1 MLYDS
6 RTMHCGGENSSDK
19 RRSVL
24 CISCMGPGIRPD
36 GTTWTMLPSLRNQIT
51 LTKLPLPAIRPPPPP
66 RPSQRPVDHRC
77 PSPCIDFCRHALT
90 CTDVQRHS

>member
-51 LTKLPLPAIRPPPPP
+51 LTKLPLPAIRPPPP
-66 RPSQRPVDHRC
+66 QD
-77 PSPCIDFCRHALT
+77 RHSARSI
-90 CTDVQRHS
+90 TDVLLHASTSADMH